1 MSIGMKEELD
11 ALRRDALNELKELHA
26 PKDLEDFRVRFM
38 GKKGSVTGLL
48 RGMGS
53 LPAEERPKMGQLVN
67 QLRQELEEAL
77 DTRSAA
83 LQAELQRRKLESEK
97 LDVTMPGKKSRSGG
111 LHPLNVV
118 LEDII
123 DIFQSMGF
131 DVVDGPEVET
141 DYYNFQALNVPKDH
155 PARDMQDTF
164 YLADK
169 LLLRTQTSAAQ
180 ARTMEERKPPIRIIC
195 PGRVYRADEVDATHS
210 PVFHQIEGLV
220 IDKGITM
227 CDLKGVLEQFA
238 QEIYGPETKVRFRPS
253 FFPFTEPSVE
263 VDVTCSECGGKGCR
277 VCKGAGWIEILGAGM
292 VHPRVLKMGGIDPEE
307 YSGFAFGI
315 GLDRLTTT
323 RYKISDIRLLFENDQ
338 RFLEQFDH

>member
-1 MSIGMKEELD
+1 MKEKLEL
-11 ALRRDALNELKELHA
+11 LKEQALCA
-26 PKDLEDFRVRFM
+26 ISTAEDSTALEEIRIKYL
-38 GKKGSVTGLL
+38 GKKGELTAILKM
-48 RGMGS
+48 MGS
-53 LPAEERPKMGQLVN
+53 LSAEERPIVGQIANEVRAAIDSALTEKSKIIEKAA
-67 QLRQELEEAL
+67 QDKKLADEAI
-77 DTRSAA
+77 DI
-83 LQAELQRRKLESEK
+83 
-97 LDVTMPGKKSRSGG
+97 TMPSKKAKIGK
-111 LHPLNVV
+111 LHPLNKV
-118 LEDII
+118 LNDML

-141 DYYNFQALNVPKDH
+141 DHYCFEQLNVPADH

-164 YLADK
+164 YLTDS

-180 ARTMEERKPPIRIIC
+180 ARTMEKTQPPIRMVC
-195 PGRVYRADEVDATHS
+195 PGRVFRADEVDATHS

-220 IDKGITM
+220 VDKGITM

-238 QEIYGPETKVRFRPS
+238 HEIYGKETKVKFRPS

-292 VHPRVLKMGGIDPEE
+292 VHPNVLKNCGIDPDE
-307 YSGFAFGI
+307 YTGFAFGI

-323 RYKISDIRLLFENDQ
+323 RYKISDIRLLFENDK
-338 RFLEQFDH
+338 RFLDQF

>member
-1 MSIGMKEELD
+1 MKEKIEAIRQAAANALGSASTQEELE
-11 ALRRDALNELKELHA
+11 ALRVKYL
-26 PKDLEDFRVRFM
+26 
-38 GKKGSVTGLL
+38 GKKGELTGLL
-48 RGMGS
+48 KQLGS
-53 LPAEERPKMGQLVN
+53 VAPEERPKIGQIVN
-67 QLRQELEEAL
+67 KAKQDLEEAIA
-77 DTRSAA
+77 DHRAVMARAA
-83 LQAELQRRKLESEK
+83 AERKLALEAV
-97 LDVTMPGKKSRSGG
+97 DITMPAKQKKAGV
-111 LHPLNVV
+111 LHPLNRV
-118 LEDII
+118 LEQMI
-123 DIFQSMGF
+123 DIFKSMGF

-141 DYYNFQALNVPKDH
+141 DHYNFECLNVPEDH

-180 ARTMEERKPPIRIIC
+180 IRTMETRKPPIRVIC
-195 PGRVYRADEVDATHS
+195 PGRVFRADEVDATHS

-220 IDKGITM
+220 VDKGITM

-238 QEIYGPETKVRFRPS
+238 KEIYGEDTKVRFRPS

-277 VCKGAGWIEILGAGM
+277 VCKGDGWIEILGAGM
-292 VHPRVLKMGGIDPEE
+292 VHPNVLRSCGIDPDE

-323 RYKISDIRLLFENDQ
+323 KYKISDIRLLFENDK
-338 RFLEQFDH
+338 RFLEQFD

>member
-1 MSIGMKEELD
+1 MKEKLELLKSE
-11 ALRRDALNELKELHA
+11 ALGAIAAASDEKQIDEIRIKYL
-26 PKDLEDFRVRFM
+26 
-38 GKKGSVTGLL
+38 GKKGELTAILKQMGGLA
-48 RGMGS
+48 
-53 LPAEERPKMGQLVN
+53 PEERPIMGQLVN
-67 QLRQELEEAL
+67 KAKAELEEAIAL
-77 DTRSAA
+77 AA
-83 LQAELQRRKLESEK
+83 EGFKAAAADEK
-97 LDVTMPGKKSRSGG
+97 LKAETLDITMPSKPATKGG
-111 LHPLNVV
+111 LHPLNIV
-118 LEDII
+118 LNDMI

-141 DYYNFQALNVPKDH
+141 DYYNFEALNVPNDH

-164 YLADK
+164 YLAEN

-180 ARTMEERKPPIRIIC
+180 IRTMENRKPPIKIIC

-220 IDKGITM
+220 VDKNITM

-238 QEIYGPETKVRFRPS
+238 HEIYGKETEVKFRPS

-263 VDVTCSECGGKGCR
+263 VDVTCSECRGKGCR
-277 VCKGAGWIEILGAGM
+277 VCKGSGWIEILGAGM
-292 VHPRVLKMGGIDPEE
+292 VHPRVLKACGIDPEE

-323 RYKISDIRLLFENDQ
+323 RYKVSDIRLLFENDL
-338 RFLEQFDH
+338 RFLKQF

>member
-1 MSIGMKEELD
+1 MKEQLE
-11 ALRRDALNELKELHA
+11 ALRRQALEELENLHELKEF
-26 PKDLEDFRVRFM
+26 EDFRVRYM

-48 RGMGS
+48 RGMGALS
-53 LPAEERPKMGQLVN
+53 PEERPVMGQLVN
-67 QLRQELEEAL
+67 QLRQELEDAIAEK
-77 DTRSAA
+77 SNA
-83 LQAELQRRKLESEK
+83 LQGELQKAKLAAEK
-97 LDVTMPGKKSRSGG
+97 IDVTMPGKREKVGG
-111 LHPLNVV
+111 LHPLSVV

-141 DYYNFQALNVPKDH
+141 DYYNFQALNVPEDH

-164 YLADK
+164 YLADN

-238 QEIYGPETKVRFRPS
+238 REIYGPETQVRFRPS

-292 VHPRVLKMGGIDPEE
+292 VHPRVLQMGGIDPEE

-323 RYKISDIRLLFENDQ
+323 RYKISDIRLLFENDS
-338 RFLEQFDH
+338 RFLEQFDR

>member
-1 MSIGMKEELD
+1 MKETLKQITLAAKEAVATSED
-11 ALRRDALNELKELHA
+11 AAAIEEV
-26 PKDLEDFRVRFM
+26 RVKYL
-38 GKKGSVTGLL
+38 GKKGELTAILKQ
-48 RGMGS
+48 MGS
-53 LPAEERPKMGQLVN
+53 LSPEERPKMGQLVN
-67 QLRQELEEAL
+67 EAKAEVEAL
-77 DTRSAA
+77 ITEKK
-83 LQAELQRRKLESEK
+83 AELNKKAVEEK
-97 LDVTMPGKKSRSGG
+97 LKAETIDITMPAKKLKAGR
-111 LHPLNVV
+111 LHPLNTV
-118 LEDII
+118 LDDMI

-141 DYYNFQALNVPKDH
+141 DHYNFECLNVPKDH

-164 YLADK
+164 YLAEN

-180 ARTMEERKPPIRIIC
+180 IRTMETRKPPIRVIC
-195 PGRVYRADEVDATHS
+195 PGRVFRADEVDATHS

-220 IDKGITM
+220 VDKGVTM

-238 QEIYGPETKVRFRPS
+238 QEIYGNDTKVKFRPS

-277 VCKGAGWIEILGAGM
+277 VCKGSGWIEILGAGM
-292 VHPRVLKMGGIDPEE
+292 VHPNVLRSCGIDPEE

-323 RYKISDIRLLFENDQ
+323 RYKISDIRLLFENDK
-338 RFLEQFDH
+338 RFLEQF

>member
-1 MSIGMKEELD
+1 MKEKLE
-11 ALRRDALNELKELHA
+11 ALKEQALSSINEA
-26 PKDLEDFRVRFM
+26 DNSAALEEIRIKYL
-38 GKKGSVTGLL
+38 GKKGELTAILKM
-48 RGMGS
+48 MGS
-53 LPAEERPKMGQLVN
+53 LSAEERPVVGQIANEVRGAIDSALTEKSAV
-67 QLRQELEEAL
+67 LEKAAQDKKLNDEAI
-77 DTRSAA
+77 
-83 LQAELQRRKLESEK
+83 
-97 LDVTMPGKKSRSGG
+97 DVTMPSKKAKIGG
-111 LHPLNVV
+111 LHPLNKV
-118 LEDII
+118 LDDML

-141 DYYNFQALNVPKDH
+141 DHYCFEQLNVPADH

-164 YLADK
+164 YLTDS

-180 ARTMEERKPPIRIIC
+180 ARTMEKTQPPIRMVC
-195 PGRVYRADEVDATHS
+195 PGRVFRADEVDATHS

-220 IDKGITM
+220 VDKGITM

-238 QEIYGPETKVRFRPS
+238 HEIYGKETKVKFRPS

-292 VHPRVLKMGGIDPEE
+292 VHPNVLKNCGIDPEE
-307 YSGFAFGI
+307 YTGFAFGI

-323 RYKISDIRLLFENDQ
+323 RYKISDIRLLFENDK
-338 RFLEQFDH
+338 RFLDQF

>member
-1 MSIGMKEELD
+1 MKE
-11 ALRRDALNELKELHA
+11 ALNSIT
-26 PKDLEDFRVRFM
+26 LEAKSAVAAAENEAEIEAVRVKYL
-38 GKKGSVTGLL
+38 GKKGELTAILKQ
-48 RGMGS
+48 MGS
-53 LPAEERPKMGQLVN
+53 LSPEERPKMGQLVN
-67 QLRQELEEAL
+67 EAKSEVEAL
-77 DTRSAA
+77 ITSKKN
-83 LQAELQRRKLESEK
+83 ELQKKAVEEQLKAETI
-97 LDVTMPGKKSRSGG
+97 DITMPAKEIKAGR
-111 LHPLNVV
+111 LHPLNTV
-118 LEDII
+118 LDDMI

-141 DYYNFQALNVPKDH
+141 DHYNFECLNVPKDH

-164 YLADK
+164 YLAEN

-180 ARTMEERKPPIRIIC
+180 IRTMETRKPPIRVIC
-195 PGRVYRADEVDATHS
+195 PGRVFRADEVDATHS

-220 IDKGITM
+220 VDKGVTM

-238 QEIYGPETKVRFRPS
+238 HEIYGSDTKVKFRPS

-277 VCKGAGWIEILGAGM
+277 VCKGSGWIEILGAGM
-292 VHPRVLKMGGIDPEE
+292 VHPNVLKSCGIDPEE

-323 RYKISDIRLLFENDQ
+323 RYKISDIRLLFENDK
-338 RFLEQFDH
+338 RFLEQF

>member
-1 MSIGMKEELD
+1 MKNQLESIKNE
-11 ALRRDALNELKELHA
+11 AIAALNAAASLKET
-26 PKDLEDFRVRFM
+26 DEVRVKYL
-38 GKKGSVTGLL
+38 GKKGELTAILKQ
-48 RGMGS
+48 MGS
-53 LPAEERPKMGQLVN
+53 LSPEERPIMGQLVN
-67 QLRQELEEAL
+67 EAKAFLEEMLAKKNEEL
-77 DTRSAA
+77 P
-83 LQAELQRRKLESEK
+83 LAETEQKLKEETI
-97 LDVTMPGKKSRSGG
+97 DITMPSKKNKVGK
-111 LHPLNVV
+111 LHPLNSV
-118 LEDII
+118 LDDMI

-141 DYYNFQALNVPKDH
+141 DHYNFESLNVPADH

-164 YLADK
+164 YLGEN

-180 ARTMEERKPPIRIIC
+180 IRTMENRTPPIRIIC
-195 PGRVYRADEVDATHS
+195 PGRVFRADEVDATHS

-220 IDKGITM
+220 VDKGVTM

-238 QEIYGPETKVRFRPS
+238 QEIYGKDTAVKFRPS

-277 VCKGAGWIEILGAGM
+277 VCKGSGWIEILGAGM
-292 VHPRVLKMGGIDPEE
+292 VHPNVLRNCGIDPEV

-323 RYKISDIRLLFENDQ
+323 RYKISDIRLLFENDK
-338 RFLEQFDH
+338 RFLEQF